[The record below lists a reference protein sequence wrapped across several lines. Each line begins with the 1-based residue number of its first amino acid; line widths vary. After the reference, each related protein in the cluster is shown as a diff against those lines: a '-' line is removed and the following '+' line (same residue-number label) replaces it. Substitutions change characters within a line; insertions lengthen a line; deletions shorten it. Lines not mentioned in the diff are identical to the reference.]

1 MTEESPRR
9 SEEERLRALFEK
21 DRYQVI
27 ALIAAR
33 NAHEAMSKSFERIAL
48 DFAKKLERGEF
59 PTEPVPLAEAL
70 LWDGLPEPL
79 GTDLASASF
88 DELRDAARIN
98 DVRVGMMLLLKELDP
113 KHGLMRAEEELVSNH
128 GIRRELV
135 HSAINAAHPTK
146 PKRGYRKGEDGRIH
160 PDPHV
165 HAAVSRMRELKQNG
179 DTLTDPQLQ
188 QRLEAEGLHS
198 RDGAPFTVGQIRS
211 FRRREL

>member
-1 MTEESPRR
+1 MTEESPPR
-9 SEEERLRALFEK
+9 SEEERLRALFEE

-88 DELRDAARIN
+88 DELREAARIN

-113 KHGLMRAEEELVSNH
+113 KHGLMRAEEELVSIH

-135 HSAINAAHPTK
+135 HSAINAVHPNR

-160 PDPHV
+160 PDPHY
-165 HAAVSRMRELKQNG
+165 HAALSRLRELKQN
-179 DTLTDPQLQ
+179 DPSLTDPQLTQ
-188 QRLEAEGLHS
+188 ILEAEGF
-198 RDGAPFTVGQIRS
+198 RRPDGDAFTKIQIRD